1 MWMRAV
7 LSVLWIA
14 LLLFALVVWDCSS
27 LVFGDPFRV
36 CGTVGG
42 LDIPV
47 PETSGAVVAGVA
59 ALGLIASWLPFL
71 RRLRRRRKHQPE
83 RALVENIGRLPDPYA
98 YYPSSGVEAQGVID
112 ELRRAVEV
120 VETAFATDST
130 ATRSMTSEWMRLLLR
145 ANDLHNDG
153 TLPTEEFKDLNTRLL
168 EVVAAPS
175 SATSA

>member
-14 LLLFALVVWDCSS
+14 LLSFALAVWDCSS
-27 LVFGDPFRV
+27 LVFGDPLRV

-42 LDIPV
+42 LNIPV

-59 ALGLIASWLPFL
+59 ALGFIASWEPFL
-71 RRLRRRRKHQPE
+71 RGFRRPHKHQPE

-98 YYPSSGVEAQGVID
+98 DYLSTSHEAQDAID

-153 TLPTEEFKDLNTRLL
+153 TLSSEEFKDLNTRLL